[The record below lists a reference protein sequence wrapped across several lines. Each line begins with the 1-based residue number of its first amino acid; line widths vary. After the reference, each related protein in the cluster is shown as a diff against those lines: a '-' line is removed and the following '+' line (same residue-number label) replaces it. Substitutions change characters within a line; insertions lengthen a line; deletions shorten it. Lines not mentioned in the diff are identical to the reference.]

1 MNRNM
6 AQLQR
11 SSKVK
16 VGYQNIDIVHE
27 KASFSKPSDAYGEF
41 DHRKNSISIQED
53 LTKIDYACTLLHE
66 ILHAVVY
73 YNSLTQSGQP
83 LDNENKEET
92 VVENEPDPKEENI
105 SDSSEPEKLEV
116 QSEDSQIE
124 DPPET
129 KDNADKNENSTS
141 PVES

>member
-27 KASFSKPSDAYGEF
+27 KASFSKPSDSYGEF

-83 LDNENKEET
+83 LDNENKEEIGVNSIT
-92 VVENEPDPKEENI
+92 NGLMAVF
-105 SDSSEPEKLEV
+105 
-116 QSEDSQIE
+116 
-124 DPPET
+124 
-129 KDNADKNENSTS
+129 KDNPKILKELEQHIHN
-141 PVES
+141 VR

>member
-83 LDNENKEET
+83 LDNENKEEI
-92 VVENEPDPKEENI
+92 VVNSITNGLM
-105 SDSSEPEKLEV
+105 SV
-116 QSEDSQIE
+116 F
-124 DPPET
+124 
-129 KDNADKNENSTS
+129 KDNPKILKELEQHIHN
-141 PVES
+141 VR

>member
-27 KASFSKPSDAYGEF
+27 KASLSKQSDSYGEF

-66 ILHAVVY
+66 ILLAVVY
-73 YNSLTQSGQP
+73 YISLSQSGQP
-83 LDNENKEET
+83 LDNENKE
-92 VVENEPDPKEENI
+92 
-105 SDSSEPEKLEV
+105 
-116 QSEDSQIE
+116 
-124 DPPET
+124 
-129 KDNADKNENSTS
+129 
-141 PVES
+141 